1 MTWWKRQRA
10 ALAALGIAAVAVV
23 GVYAW
28 TDILP
33 ASGGDDAAVVS
44 ADDEIE
50 LAGQTLEV
58 VSVRWDEFDA
68 PDGMRS
74 LSVELR
80 ASGGPDAAMCGSSSL
95 NEIGGDRE
103 WADARRLLD
112 VPWEAGESSCGAEV
126 ASYRILSVFLL
137 PDDAS
142 GPFRL
147 NLSGDL
153 GEHVGVVIE
162 P

>member
-1 MTWWKRQRA
+1 MTWWKRQRV

-33 ASGGDDAAVVS
+33 ASGDADAVVVS

-68 PDGMRS
+68 PDGMRT
-74 LSVELR
+74 LSIGLR
-80 ASGGPDAAMCGSSSL
+80 ASGGQDAGMCGSTSL
-95 NEIGGDRE
+95 SEIDGDRE
-103 WADARRLLD
+103 WRDARRLLD

-137 PDDAS
+137 PDDAD
-142 GPFRL
+142 GPFLL
-147 NLSGDL
+147 NLSGDI
-153 GEHVGVVIE
+153 GEHVGVVVE

>member
-1 MTWWKRQRA
+1 MTWWQRQRV
-10 ALAALGIAAVAVV
+10 ALAALAISAVAVV

-33 ASGGDDAAVVS
+33 ASGGDDIVIVS

-74 LSVELR
+74 LSIALR
-80 ASGGPDAAMCGSSSL
+80 ASGGQDAGMCGGSSL
-95 NEIGGDRE
+95 SEVGGDRE
-103 WADARRLLD
+103 WTDARRLLD

-137 PDDAS
+137 PDDAT

-153 GEHVGVVIE
+153 GERVGVVVE